1 MQLINTIEI
10 NPYDF
15 SNQEYD
21 YPNGSSIEFPDEWN
35 QFWKKS
41 ISDKNLGSLESI
53 RKGAYLVDIETIND
67 DELVEILKNELSEVE
82 PLDFEEQ
89 IGKICGGIAL
99 GENNTIYMEPQCCG
113 DIGNITEWES
123 IFENELNVWHQL
135 WIGHPW
141 VYYRKNNG
149 IIEFTNYTESNPGD
163 FKEVDILVRVAESEL
178 RIELEKIREQQ
189 NYFEYRIRKAL
200 DKMGIANAGQI
211 SKLMTGN
218 E

>member
-10 NPYDF
+10 SPYDF
-15 SNQEYD
+15 SNQEYN
-21 YPNGSSIEFPDEWN
+21 YPNGSSMESPDEWN
-35 QFWKKS
+35 RFWKKC
-41 ISDKNLGSLESI
+41 ISGKNLGRLESI

-67 DELVEILKNELSEVE
+67 DELVENLKNELSEVE
-82 PLDFEEQ
+82 LFDVEEQ
-89 IGKICGGIAL
+89 VGKIIGGIAL
-99 GENNTIYMEPQCCG
+99 AENNTIYMEPQCCG

-123 IFENELNVWHQL
+123 IFDNEWNVWNQL

-141 VYYRKNNG
+141 VYYRKNSG
-149 IIEFTNYTESNPGD
+149 IIEFTNYTESNPGN
-163 FKEVDILVRVAESEL
+163 FEEVDILVRVAESDL
-178 RIELEKIREQQ
+178 QIELKKIREQY

-200 DKMGIANAGQI
+200 DKMGIANAEQI